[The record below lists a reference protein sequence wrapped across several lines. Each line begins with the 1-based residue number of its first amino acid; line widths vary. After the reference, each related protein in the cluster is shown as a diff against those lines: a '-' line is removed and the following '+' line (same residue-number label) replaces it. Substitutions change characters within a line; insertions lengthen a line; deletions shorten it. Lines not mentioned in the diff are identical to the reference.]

1 MKRTYEVRDRADK
14 RAIREFLK
22 REGQFLLPLLELVEQ
37 TEVVID
43 EVIQVMGRAT
53 IEAVLE
59 MSAEG
64 VAGVKQAGRSR
75 AEDDTVWYGR
85 QGGVVYL
92 SDRKV
97 RVERPRLRRR
107 GAGEGGEVE
116 VPAYAAMRRPGAV
129 ADRMLE
135 VLMAGVSTR
144 KYGRVI
150 GEMADTVGVSKSAV
164 SRETV
169 EASERVLKELME
181 RRLDAWD
188 LLVIYLDGIQ
198 MGSHHVLAAVGVDS
212 DGKKHVLG
220 VREGA
225 SENAEVTSALL
236 EDLVERGLDPGR
248 RRLFVIDGSKALR
261 KAIEKVF
268 GQRHPIQRCR
278 NHKLRNVLGHLPK
291 DQHPQ
296 VKAAFRAAM
305 KLDAKQ
311 GEQKLEQ
318 LARWLERDH
327 PSASASL
334 REGLSEMFTINRLGL
349 PPRLRKCLGSTN
361 LIDSTHSG
369 VRQKTRRVTNW
380 KNGAMA
386 LRWAAASFVETEKSY
401 RRIIGYDQLWMLRAH
416 LDDHEPVA
424 EMRKAGQQG
433 DSPEPP
439 PSTVSGTPSGRRSGP
454 PRGAAAP
461 SAGEGRSPRGI
472 ARGARG
478 ARTRRPAAALPCAP
492 SVRARRSRRGPRAP
506 SRRRA
511 RRHTGTTFPAM
522 WARRGPT
529 PRPNRPAGLERPCGP
544 AGPRP
549 ATTPRRPRPGLRGRR
564 AARSGSQDAPVHPPP
579 AAIGQQMSAPAVSLS
594 ASLRCWTETE
604 LLASPAILCLT
615 RTPAEGRAVE
625 VGRGS
630 WPRE

>member
-22 REGQFLLPLLELVEQ
+22 REGQFLLPMLELVEQ
-37 TEVVID
+37 TEVAID

-129 ADRMLE
+129 
-135 VLMAGVSTR
+135 
-144 KYGRVI
+144 
-150 GEMADTVGVSKSAV
+150 
-164 SRETV
+164 
-169 EASERVLKELME
+169 
-181 RRLDAWD
+181 
-188 LLVIYLDGIQ
+188 
-198 MGSHHVLAAVGVDS
+198 
-212 DGKKHVLG
+212 
-220 VREGA
+220 
-225 SENAEVTSALL
+225 
-236 EDLVERGLDPGR
+236 
-248 RRLFVIDGSKALR
+248 
-261 KAIEKVF
+261 
-268 GQRHPIQRCR
+268 
-278 NHKLRNVLGHLPK
+278 
-291 DQHPQ
+291 

-327 PSASASL
+327 PSAAASL

-369 VRQKTRRVTNW
+369 VRRKTRRVTNW

-424 EMRKAGQQG
+424 EMRK
-433 DSPEPP
+433 
-439 PSTVSGTPSGRRSGP
+439 
-454 PRGAAAP
+454 
-461 SAGEGRSPRGI
+461 
-472 ARGARG
+472 
-478 ARTRRPAAALPCAP
+478 
-492 SVRARRSRRGPRAP
+492 
-506 SRRRA
+506 
-511 RRHTGTTFPAM
+511 TG
-522 WARRGPT
+522 
-529 PRPNRPAGLERPCGP
+529 
-544 AGPRP
+544 
-549 ATTPRRPRPGLRGRR
+549 
-564 AARSGSQDAPVHPPP
+564 
-579 AAIGQQMSAPAVSLS
+579 
-594 ASLRCWTETE
+594 
-604 LLASPAILCLT
+604 
-615 RTPAEGRAVE
+615 
-625 VGRGS
+625 
-630 WPRE
+630 

>member
-22 REGQFLLPLLELVEQ
+22 REGQFLLPMLELVEQ
-37 TEVVID
+37 TEVAID

-278 NHKLRNVLGHLPK
+278 NHKLRNVLGHLPENDPDRLSNQRIGVARRGLRLK
-291 DQHPQ
+291 GGRGGSGGRSYLIWPGDEQAQALHQRYAPTDPQ
-296 VKAAFRAAM
+296 K
-305 KLDAKQ
+305 
-311 GEQKLEQ
+311 
-318 LARWLERDH
+318 
-327 PSASASL
+327 PSASSGSSVTPVDT
-334 REGLSEMFTINRLGL
+334 GLSPLKTLKTPVEVFSPDAPHERSVTED
-349 PPRLRKCLGSTN
+349 PEHPED
-361 LIDSTHSG
+361 LI
-369 VRQKTRRVTNW
+369 
-380 KNGAMA
+380 
-386 LRWAAASFVETEKSY
+386 E
-401 RRIIGYDQLWMLRAH
+401 
-416 LDDHEPVA
+416 
-424 EMRKAGQQG
+424 
-433 DSPEPP
+433 
-439 PSTVSGTPSGRRSGP
+439 PSTGVWFTGDLFADSDGNATEPLETVE
-454 PRGAAAP
+454 
-461 SAGEGRSPRGI
+461 GE
-472 ARGARG
+472 
-478 ARTRRPAAALPCAP
+478 L
-492 SVRARRSRRGPRAP
+492 
-506 SRRRA
+506 
-511 RRHTGTTFPAM
+511 
-522 WARRGPT
+522 
-529 PRPNRPAGLERPCGP
+529 
-544 AGPRP
+544 
-549 ATTPRRPRPGLRGRR
+549 
-564 AARSGSQDAPVHPPP
+564 
-579 AAIGQQMSAPAVSLS
+579 
-594 ASLRCWTETE
+594 
-604 LLASPAILCLT
+604 
-615 RTPAEGRAVE
+615 
-625 VGRGS
+625 
-630 WPRE
+630 

>member
-22 REGQFLLPLLELVEQ
+22 REGQFLLPMLELVEQ
-37 TEVVID
+37 TEVAID

-188 LLVIYLDGIQ
+188 ILVIYLDGIQ

-225 SENAEVTSALL
+225 RA
-236 EDLVERGLDPGR
+236 GR
-248 RRLFVIDGSKALR
+248 
-261 KAIEKVF
+261 
-268 GQRHPIQRCR
+268 
-278 NHKLRNVLGHLPK
+278 
-291 DQHPQ
+291 
-296 VKAAFRAAM
+296 
-305 KLDAKQ
+305 
-311 GEQKLEQ
+311 
-318 LARWLERDH
+318 
-327 PSASASL
+327 
-334 REGLSEMFTINRLGL
+334 
-349 PPRLRKCLGSTN
+349 
-361 LIDSTHSG
+361 
-369 VRQKTRRVTNW
+369 
-380 KNGAMA
+380 
-386 LRWAAASFVETEKSY
+386 
-401 RRIIGYDQLWMLRAH
+401 
-416 LDDHEPVA
+416 
-424 EMRKAGQQG
+424 
-433 DSPEPP
+433 
-439 PSTVSGTPSGRRSGP
+439 
-454 PRGAAAP
+454 
-461 SAGEGRSPRGI
+461 EGRS
-472 ARGARG
+472 
-478 ARTRRPAAALPCAP
+478 
-492 SVRARRSRRGPRAP
+492 
-506 SRRRA
+506 
-511 RRHTGTTFPAM
+511 
-522 WARRGPT
+522 
-529 PRPNRPAGLERPCGP
+529 E
-544 AGPRP
+544 
-549 ATTPRRPRPGLRGRR
+549 
-564 AARSGSQDAPVHPPP
+564 
-579 AAIGQQMSAPAVSLS
+579 
-594 ASLRCWTETE
+594 
-604 LLASPAILCLT
+604 
-615 RTPAEGRAVE
+615 
-625 VGRGS
+625 
-630 WPRE
+630 

>member
-1 MKRTYEVRDRADK
+1 M
-14 RAIREFLK
+14 
-22 REGQFLLPLLELVEQ
+22 
-37 TEVVID
+37 
-43 EVIQVMGRAT
+43 
-53 IEAVLE
+53 
-59 MSAEG
+59 
-64 VAGVKQAGRSR
+64 
-75 AEDDTVWYGR
+75 
-85 QGGVVYL
+85 
-92 SDRKV
+92 
-97 RVERPRLRRR
+97 ERPRLRRR

-135 VLMAGVSTR
+135 VLGVT
-144 KYGRVI
+144 
-150 GEMADTVGVSKSAV
+150 
-164 SRETV
+164 
-169 EASERVLKELME
+169 
-181 RRLDAWD
+181 
-188 LLVIYLDGIQ
+188 
-198 MGSHHVLAAVGVDS
+198 
-212 DGKKHVLG
+212 
-220 VREGA
+220 REGA

-248 RRLFVIDGSKALR
+248 RRLFVMIDGSKALR

-424 EMRKAGQQG
+424 EMRKAG
-433 DSPEPP
+433 
-439 PSTVSGTPSGRRSGP
+439 
-454 PRGAAAP
+454 
-461 SAGEGRSPRGI
+461 
-472 ARGARG
+472 
-478 ARTRRPAAALPCAP
+478 
-492 SVRARRSRRGPRAP
+492 
-506 SRRRA
+506 
-511 RRHTGTTFPAM
+511 
-522 WARRGPT
+522 
-529 PRPNRPAGLERPCGP
+529 
-544 AGPRP
+544 
-549 ATTPRRPRPGLRGRR
+549 
-564 AARSGSQDAPVHPPP
+564 
-579 AAIGQQMSAPAVSLS
+579 
-594 ASLRCWTETE
+594 
-604 LLASPAILCLT
+604 
-615 RTPAEGRAVE
+615 
-625 VGRGS
+625 
-630 WPRE
+630 